1 MEGVK
6 MPSNTGITSTAI
18 RRQNADIANR
28 KGTGRKTATIHTGAV
43 LLEIAKPRRNIRI
56 KSTINRSA

>member
-1 MEGVK
+1 
-6 MPSNTGITSTAI
+6 MPESIGIRSTVI
-18 RRQNADIANR
+18 RRQNAENVNR
-28 KGTGRKTATIHTGAV
+28 KGTGRKTATIHTGAA